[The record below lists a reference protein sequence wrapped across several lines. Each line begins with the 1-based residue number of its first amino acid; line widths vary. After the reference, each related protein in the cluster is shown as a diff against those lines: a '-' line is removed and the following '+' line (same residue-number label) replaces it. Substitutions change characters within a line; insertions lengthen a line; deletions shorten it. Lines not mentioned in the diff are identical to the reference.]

1 MCRSLRSGSI
11 RRPAAGWTALMLVI
25 VGVMAAG
32 CTSGCTAGRPNLRQP
47 GDLQTQRFNAIAH
60 DPYTDVDAGPEVVGG
75 RPRDFQK
82 PLPEPVR
89 NRWLMDSWW
98 WRQ

>member
-1 MCRSLRSGSI
+1 MPRPPWSG
-11 RRPAAGWTALMLVI
+11 AARAAVATLLTIALAVGGGLVT
-25 VGVMAAG
+25 G
-32 CTSGCTAGRPNLRQP
+32 CTSGRPNLRNP

>member
-1 MCRSLRSGSI
+1 
-11 RRPAAGWTALMLVI
+11 MLVI
-25 VGVMAAG
+25 VGVMAA
-32 CTSGCTAGRPNLRQP
+32 GCTAGRPNLRQP

>member
-1 MCRSLRSGSI
+1 MVAPTSI
-11 RRPAAGWTALMLVI
+11 HSRIPTVWSSFFGVPLVLCGLL
-25 VGVMAAG
+25 VL
-32 CTSGCTAGRPNLRQP
+32 SGCVAGQPNWLHP
-47 GDLQTQRFNAIAH
+47 GSLQSQRYNAIAH
-60 DPYTDVDAGPEVVGG
+60 DPYADSDAGPEIVGG

-98 WRQ
+98 SRR